1 MDVVV
6 GSDGGLFGRGGRL
19 RLGRLLGELLLLIGW
34 IVADVV
40 LGLVVGLSE
49 VRIVR
54 LEVLLPLDLFHR
66 LRFGSPVSPFARSS
80 LGSLLLLCRLSWNLP
95 LKHDT
100 AHHDPSS
107 LRGLTER

>member
-1 MDVVV
+1 M
-6 GSDGGLFGRGGRL
+6 
-19 RLGRLLGELLLLIGW
+19 GRLLGELLLLIGW

-66 LRFGSPVSPFARSS
+66 LKFGPLRSPFARSS
-80 LGSLLLLCRLSWNLP
+80 LGSLFLWCRLSWVRP
-95 LKHDT
+95 LKHEA
-100 AHHDPSS
+100 AHHDPSN
-107 LRGLTER
+107 LQEPTGQ

>member
-1 MDVVV
+1 M
-6 GSDGGLFGRGGRL
+6 
-19 RLGRLLGELLLLIGW
+19 RLGRLLGELLLLISL
-34 IVADVV
+34 IVVS
-40 LGLVVGLSE
+40 GLIVGL
-49 VRIVR
+49 IVHPEA
-54 LEVLLPLDLFHR
+54 LYPLDLFHR
-66 LRFGSPVSPFARSS
+66 LRFGSPGSPFARSS